1 MKPTGQTHKRGF
13 TIIELL
19 VVIAIISL
27 LVGLLTP
34 GISMMTKSARTL
46 KQKSIFHGYETG
58 LELFRKDF
66 DYYPPSALE
75 TNAFGDTGKYVTG
88 AQHLAEALMGRD
100 LEGFD
105 PKSRWCDETEPTGPT
120 GAYGPGS
127 INRRKE
133 PYVVVKDDGI
143 CSLAE
148 LYNVA
153 GGGDIGRIFSPAPV
167 PGSPDDT
174 RRRAPVMT
182 DIFGRRKITLVTGE
196 QMKMGTPVLYFRA
209 DTTTKRFMGSDPIT
223 SYNRWI
229 YNYDDNAELLA
240 LGTVNDPAVKHK
252 FEPSQQTI
260 VNGRTYNGIE
270 YFYETIRN
278 PQFRTLNASG
288 QPQSDKP
295 YNPNTFI
302 LMSAGWDG
310 IFGTKDD
317 VTNFDY

>member
-1 MKPTGQTHKRGF
+1 MPLCLSSISAAKITRHGEQINKTP
-13 TIIELL
+13 
-19 VVIAIISL
+19 SL
-27 LVGLLTP
+27 LP
-34 GISMMTKSARTL
+34 
-46 KQKSIFHGYETG
+46 
-58 LELFRKDF
+58 
-66 DYYPPSALE
+66 
-75 TNAFGDTGKYVTG
+75 
-88 AQHLAEALMGRD
+88 
-100 LEGFD
+100 
-105 PKSRWCDETEPTGPT
+105 
-120 GAYGPGS
+120 
-127 INRRKE
+127 
-133 PYVVVKDDGI
+133 
-143 CSLAE
+143 
-148 LYNVA
+148 
-153 GGGDIGRIFSPAPV
+153 
-167 PGSPDDT
+167 
-174 RRRAPVMT
+174 
-182 DIFGRRKITLVTGE
+182 
-196 QMKMGTPVLYFRA
+196 A
-209 DTTTKRFMGSDPIT
+209 DTTTKRFRVPTIT